1 MKFPRNVRAVLGIK
15 GLLCFASLTAIVL
28 ALVTYTAP
36 VTITPTA
43 QFTIGATTASWT
55 VYVNDINKT
64 RNLPGSGSPAGSQT
78 PMFSDSDPN
87 TYAFK
92 VITDAAQ
99 VCAVKIELT
108 TAANSSKFSKFE
120 ITAKYWNG
128 STWADEALYDAP
140 TGSTTKSYVNGLTL
154 GDAGYIHQGI
164 TTTRYYLIT
173 VTYSYDIVDETSL
186 ITAIFQYT
194 PLPRDAF

>member
-1 MKFPRNVRAVLGIK
+1 MKFTRKLGAILGVK
-15 GLLCFASLTAIVL
+15 GFLCLAALTAIVL

-55 VYVNDINKT
+55 VYVNDINET
-64 RNLPGSGSPAGSQT
+64 RNLPGSGSPTGSQT
-78 PMFSDSDPN
+78 PVFNSSDPT

-108 TAANSSKFSKFE
+108 AAVDSSKFSKFE
-120 ITAKYWNG
+120 VAAKYWNG
-128 STWADEALYDAP
+128 LTWTDEPLYDTAS
-140 TGSTTKSYVNGLTL
+140 GSTTKSYINGLTP
-154 GDAGYIHQGI
+154 GDAGYIHQGT
-164 TTTRYYLIT
+164 TTTRYYAIIA
-173 VTYSYDIVDETSL
+173 TYSYDLVDETNL
-186 ITAIFQYT
+186 VTATFQYT
-194 PLPRDAF
+194 PLPRDSF

>member
-1 MKFPRNVRAVLGIK
+1 MKFSGALRAVLGVK
-15 GLLCFASLTAIVL
+15 GFLCLASLTAIVL
-28 ALVTYTAP
+28 ALVTYTTP

-55 VYVNDINKT
+55 VYVNDINET

-78 PMFSDSDPN
+78 PMFNDSDSS

-92 VITDAAQ
+92 VVTDAAQ

-108 TAANSSKFSKFE
+108 APVNSSKFSKFE

-128 STWADEALYDAP
+128 STWVDEALYNAA
-140 TGSTTKSYVNGLTL
+140 TGSTAKSYINGLTL
-154 GDAGYIHQGI
+154 GDAGYVHQGT
-164 TTTRYYLIT
+164 TTTRYYLII
-173 VTYSYDIVDETSL
+173 VEYSYDLVDETTP
-186 ITAIFQYT
+186 ITVTFQYT

>member
-1 MKFPRNVRAVLGIK
+1 MKFPRDLRAMLGVK
-15 GLLCFASLTAIVL
+15 GFLCLASLTAIVL

-55 VYVNDINKT
+55 VYVNDINET

-78 PMFSDSDPN
+78 PIFSESDPS

-108 TAANSSKFSKFE
+108 AAVNNSKFSKFE

-128 STWADEALYDAP
+128 SAWADEALYDAT

-154 GDAGYIHQGI
+154 GDAGYIHQGT
-164 TTTRYYLIT
+164 TTTRYYLII
-173 VTYSYDIVDETSL
+173 VTYSYDLVDETTL